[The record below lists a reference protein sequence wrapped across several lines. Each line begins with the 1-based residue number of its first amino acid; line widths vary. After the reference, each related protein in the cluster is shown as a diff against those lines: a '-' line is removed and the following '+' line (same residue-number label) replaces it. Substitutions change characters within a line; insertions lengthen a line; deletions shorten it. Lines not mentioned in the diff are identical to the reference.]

1 MCNYVSLAGPAHN
14 FLPIDLDCDDI
25 TDYSVAFLGSRK
37 VVQIQTSMD
46 QSYLILLAVE
56 VLSTVYQMSYVI
68 VVDGENTFWAAEE
81 SLAALGH
88 WAKLYARLNSCTVS
102 RFKK

>member
-1 MCNYVSLAGPAHN
+1 MCNNVSPAGTAQN

-25 TDYSVAFLGSRK
+25 TDYLVAFLGSRK

-56 VLSTVYQMSYVI
+56 VLSAVYQMSFVM
-68 VVDGENTFWAAEE
+68 VVDCENTFWAAEE
-81 SLAALGH
+81 SLAALDH

-102 RFKK
+102 RFKQ